1 MIPLKT
7 IEDLIGKHALLEK
20 ELSSGS
26 LDKKAFA
33 EKSKEYSN
41 LNEIVDDAK
50 KYSSYESDKLEIQKI
65 IDDKSSDDELK
76 KMAEAELGDLNLQ
89 KDKNEK
95 KLKLFLLPKDEADKK
110 DAIIEIRAGTG
121 GLEASLFASDLFK
134 MYEKVSHK
142 KKWSVELIS
151 ISRSEAGGLK
161 EVIALTISFYD

>member
-26 LDKKAFA
+26 IDKKTFA
-33 EKSKEYSN
+33 EKSKEYSDI
-41 LNEIVDDAK
+41 NEIISNAK
-50 KYSSYESDKLEIQKI
+50 KYISYENNKL
-65 IDDKSSDDELK
+65 ELK
-76 KMAEAELGDLNLQ
+76 KILDDSSLDEELRKMAENELNELDIEN
-89 KDKNEK
+89 DKNEK

-110 DAIIEIRAGTG
+110 NAIIEIRAGTG
-121 GLEASLFASDLFK
+121 GLEASLFAADLFK

-151 ISRSEAGGLK
+151 ISRSEAGG
-161 EVIALTISFYD
+161 

>member
-20 ELSSGS
+20 EPSSGS

-65 IDDKSSDDELK
+65 I
-76 KMAEAELGDLNLQ
+76 
-89 KDKNEK
+89 
-95 KLKLFLLPKDEADKK
+95 
-110 DAIIEIRAGTG
+110 
-121 GLEASLFASDLFK
+121 
-134 MYEKVSHK
+134 
-142 KKWSVELIS
+142 
-151 ISRSEAGGLK
+151 
-161 EVIALTISFYD
+161 

>member
-50 KYSSYESDKLEIQKI
+50 KYSSYERDKLEIQKI

-76 KMAEAELGDLNLQ
+76 KMAEVELNDLIT
-89 KDKNEK
+89 KEKNEK
-95 KLKLFLLPKDEADKK
+95 IK
-110 DAIIEIRAGTG
+110 
-121 GLEASLFASDLFK
+121 
-134 MYEKVSHK
+134 
-142 KKWSVELIS
+142 
-151 ISRSEAGGLK
+151 
-161 EVIALTISFYD
+161 TIFVTKR

>member
-76 KMAEAELGDLNLQ
+76 KMAEVELSDLNLQ
-89 KDKNEK
+89 KEKNEK

-134 MYEKVSHK
+134 MYEKVSQK
-142 KKWSVELIS
+142 KKGSLKKKRIS
-151 ISRSEAGGLK
+151 KSEKRRIK
-161 EVIALTISFYD
+161 EVKV